1 MAPDLNWELRL
12 GFLVHD
18 VSRLRRRVVDRALKP
33 LGVTRSQWW
42 VLAFLSRSDGMSQVA
57 LADELDLGKVALG
70 QLIDRLEKTGFVS
83 RRADDED
90 RRVKRVFLTRRGQ
103 ALIARIRESVT
114 VDGKGNPRKDRRD
127 RSAGDRPRAA
137 QDEGESAR
145 HDRRERGERR
155 LRRGL
160 APSQAEPDLA
170 AIEHHDVALHRP
182 RAEAHAAIL
191 EQLDADRVAGI
202 GRRGETDRHRH
213 QPFRPPRREML
224 ERRAAGEPE
233 CVEPVRDRPLEACL
247 LGRFRG
253 RRGSA

>member
-70 QLIDRLEKTGFVS
+70 QLVDRLEKTGFVS
-83 RRADDED
+83 RRADEED

-114 VDGKGNPRKDRRD
+114 VTEK
-127 RSAGDRPRAA
+127 
-137 QDEGESAR
+137 E
-145 HDRRERGERR
+145 
-155 LRRGL
+155 
-160 APSQAEPDLA
+160 
-170 AIEHHDVALHRP
+170 
-182 RAEAHAAIL
+182 IL
-191 EQLDADRVAGI
+191 EKIA
-202 GRRGETDRHRH
+202 ETD
-213 QPFRPPRREML
+213 L
-224 ERRAAGEPE
+224 RATGRAL
-233 CVEPVRDRPLEACL
+233 RIMKNNL
-247 LGRFRG
+247 LGLIDVSDDRDD
-253 RRGSA
+253 SDAA